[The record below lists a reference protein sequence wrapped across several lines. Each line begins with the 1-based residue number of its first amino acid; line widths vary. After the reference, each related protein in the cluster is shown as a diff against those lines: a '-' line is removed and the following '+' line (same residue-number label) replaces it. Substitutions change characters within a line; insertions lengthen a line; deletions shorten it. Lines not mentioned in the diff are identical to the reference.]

1 MSNHGYDTLIVG
13 VGGQGVLTTAQIL
26 ARAGMFEGH
35 KVLMSEIHG
44 MSQRGGRV
52 PCGVRFGDLARSPTI
67 PEGGADLVI
76 SLEFAETLTALPFAS
91 KKTIFV
97 LNSEVTLP
105 PMVTIG
111 LTKYPTNDEV
121 LRAIKQISTRLYQI
135 DARIISERAGSLM
148 AVNNVMLGAGVGA
161 GHVPV
166 GDKSI
171 TEAMEI
177 LLPKRYVAVNFK
189 AYKMGRD
196 ETLKNM

>member
-1 MSNHGYDTLIVG
+1 MSNPSYDTLIVG

-26 ARAGMFEGH
+26 ARAGLLEGH

-52 PCGVRFGDLARSPTI
+52 PCSVRFGDSINSSTI

-76 SLEFAETLTALPFAS
+76 SLEFAETLTSLPFAS
-91 KKTIFV
+91 KKTVFV

-111 LTKYPTNDEV
+111 LTRYPTSDEV
-121 LRAIKQISTRLYQI
+121 LLEIKQVSTHLFQI
-135 DARIISERAGSLM
+135 DAKMIARRAGSLM

-161 GHVPV
+161 GRVPV
-166 GDKSI
+166 GDRSI
-171 TEAMEI
+171 MEAMKI
-177 LLPKRYVAVNFK
+177 LLPKRYIEVNFK
-189 AYKMGRD
+189 AYQMGRD
-196 ETLKNM
+196 EALKSK